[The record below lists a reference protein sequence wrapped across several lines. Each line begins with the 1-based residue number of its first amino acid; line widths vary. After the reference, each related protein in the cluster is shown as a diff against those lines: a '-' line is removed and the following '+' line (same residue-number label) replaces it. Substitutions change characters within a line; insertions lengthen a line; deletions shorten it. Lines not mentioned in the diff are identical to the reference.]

1 MEEENEDQD
10 EQEDEVGL
18 VDDGFFENLMNKQ
31 KPNSRRYEILTEDAK
46 EMNEEIA

>member
-1 MEEENEDQD
+1 MEEENEDQE

-31 KPNSRRYEILTEDAK
+31 RPNSRRYEILTEEVK
-46 EMNEEIA
+46 EENEDIA